1 MSSKFKTPLA
11 NKKDYLKEAEL
22 LIHGDREADYGDNLL
37 NHRRI
42 ATMWNVILGKKLIT
56 PIEPEEVAA
65 CMIGLKVAR
74 LSEDTKKKDSW
85 VDVVGYGA
93 LGGEMVSRVE
103 AEAQSQKTTN
113 KLSLTPE
120 EEKAL
125 LEAVSETD
133 EDADDSQA

>member
-1 MSSKFKTPLA
+1 MSNKFKTPLA

-22 LIHGDREADYGDNLL
+22 LIHGDREAEYGDNLL

-85 VDVVGYGA
+85 VDVIGYGA
-93 LGGEMVSRVE
+93 LGGEMASRAEVE
-103 AEAQSQKTTN
+103 IENKKKTYG
-113 KLSLTPE
+113 LPLTE
-120 EEKAL
+120 EEENAL
-125 LEAVSETD
+125 LEALGGTI
-133 EDADDSQA
+133 EDTDDSQA

>member
-22 LIHGDREADYGDNLL
+22 LIHGDREAEYGDNLL

-93 LGGEMVSRVE
+93 LGGEMVSRAE
-103 AEAQSQKTTN
+103 AEAQTPNKTN
-113 KLSLTPE
+113 SLLLTE
-120 EEKAL
+120 DEEKAL
-125 LEAVSETD
+125 LEALGDTN
-133 EDADDSQA
+133 EDTDDSQA

>member
-125 LEAVSETD
+125 LEAISETD

>member
-133 EDADDSQA
+133 EDADDNQA

>member
-1 MSSKFKTPLA
+1 LSSKFKTPLA

>member
-65 CMIGLKVAR
+65 CMIGLKIAR